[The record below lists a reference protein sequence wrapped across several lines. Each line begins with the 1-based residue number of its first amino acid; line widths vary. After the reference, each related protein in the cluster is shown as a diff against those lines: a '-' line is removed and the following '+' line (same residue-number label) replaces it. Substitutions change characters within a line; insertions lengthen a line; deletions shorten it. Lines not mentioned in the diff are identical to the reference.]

1 MAIPEIDWDE
11 WSQPAIEPFMEAVIH
26 FPTEDVLLSDDEI
39 SSINFNIAMFDSS
52 HVLFGPPKP
61 ATASL
66 DIIDYSQRYNPMK
79 DSTLVDN
86 LQVDL
91 YLGLRP
97 LNREPSLG
105 PNIVSS
111 YDQPILVKY
120 LDENIWACIFHIDDT
135 YLIPGATYR
144 ITYTFTVRGENLE
157 TKEWFDVSADWFERH
172 IYAVTHR
179 EPHVTHNLVI
189 QLLRPLKQ
197 LYGVFFTQEWSHDT
211 SNHITTVDMIT
222 ETSDLLATDNR
233 ASGPVPTMNV
243 DLQAFIVYLL
253 RLYDSRL
260 ENHLQESD
268 TVILPYSF
276 YEDSM
281 AKTLN
286 SGIEALMAS
295 YIYAHDGIPH
305 LFQEFWYNTDVEL
318 TDDDVE
324 YWEFA
329 QSSIAV
335 YDSINVYAMV
345 PTLKQEAPLIYLEN
359 PEIISGETVYYNAER
374 VYALQTIRTSNDG
387 TSTHDIDYTFDC
399 LSMTWEFS
407 ASTIPYS
414 TVEVLGSV
422 VDLSEQ
428 AYNSVIGKAPYEIK
442 KNSYIPNL
450 TYAESIYT
458 YLNRY
463 IFKDY
468 FIIKAS
474 LRGCYGFWIGAKIN
488 VLSELYEI
496 SGSYIITEIDFT
508 YTGAVHTALTLQ
520 RIA

>member
-39 SSINFNIAMFDSS
+39 SSINFNIAMFDNS
-52 HVLFGPPKP
+52 HVLFGPPTP

-105 PNIVSS
+105 PNIVDSFE
-111 YDQPILVKY
+111 QPILVRY
-120 LDENIWACIFHIDDT
+120 LDEEIWACIIHINET
-135 YLIPGATYR
+135 YLIPGAKYR
-144 ITYTFTVRGENLE
+144 ITYTFTLE
-157 TKEWFDVSADWFERH
+157 DEGLEAKEWFDVNSDWFERH
-172 IYAVTHR
+172 IYAVTHKQY
-179 EPHVTHNLVI
+179 HTTQNVVI

-211 SNHITTVDMIT
+211 YSHITTVDMIT

-233 ASGPVPTMNV
+233 TSGLAPSTNV
-243 DLQAFIVYLL
+243 DLQTFILYLL
-253 RLYDSRL
+253 RLYDDRL
-260 ENHLQESD
+260 VNHLSSSD
-268 TVILPYSF
+268 TVLLPYSF
-276 YEDSM
+276 YEESI

-286 SGIEALMAS
+286 SGIESLMAS

-305 LFQEFWYNTDVEL
+305 LFKQSWYNTGITL

-324 YWEFA
+324 SWEFA

-335 YDSINVYAMV
+335 YDSVNVFAMI
-345 PTLKQEAPLIYLEN
+345 PSLKQETSLIFLEN
-359 PEIISGETVYYNAER
+359 QNIVNGDTVYFNENR
-374 VYALQTIRTSNDG
+374 VFSLQTIKTSNDG
-387 TSTHDIDYTFDC
+387 DPAYNIDYSFDC
-399 LSMTWEFS
+399 LSITWNYTSLETY
-407 ASTIPYS
+407 STI
-414 TVEVLGSV
+414 EALGST

-428 AYNSVIGKAPYEIK
+428 AYNNIIGKAPYELS
-442 KNSYIPNL
+442 KNAYIPSMAH
-450 TYAESIYT
+450 AEVIYN
-458 YLNRY
+458 YLNTY

-468 FIIKAS
+468 FVITVS
-474 LRGCYGFWIGAKIN
+474 LRGCYGLWIGAQIH
-488 VLSELYEI
+488 VTSDLYGIDGE
-496 SGSYIITEIDFT
+496 YIITEIDFT
-508 YTGAVHTALTLQ
+508 YTGAVHTTLTLQ
-520 RIA
+520 RIN